1 MLNPRKGLLLKSRE
15 GLGCPEG
22 RSRLICTDQSQ
33 VEFKDSCLIPKHCTV
48 FATIKFWKSRTEKS
62 GLWEEEILLLLP
74 AATARLWAQ
83 MEGWC
88 GQDCPKRLADVVTWP
103 ANKISQGGFATPLPA
118 PDWFLAQ
125 ITKHGQWQAGHPW
138 DSYLE
143 SRAHP
148 FWEKMFEKKGESSM
162 KTHTGISSALP
173 FQQFPFGSIF
183 FLLLLFFSLRCLPN
197 ARHHL
202 AFMKVKQKVSSY

>member
-1 MLNPRKGLLLKSRE
+1 MR
-15 GLGCPEG
+15 G
-22 RSRLICTDQSQ
+22 RNIAALTGGDSQAVSTDGRIVRTGPSQMARWRCHMACQQDFTGRFYCTTTRLPDGS
-33 VEFKDSCLIPKHCTV
+33 L
-48 FATIKFWKSRTEKS
+48 
-62 GLWEEEILLLLP
+62 
-74 AATARLWAQ
+74 AR
-83 MEGWC
+83 
-88 GQDCPKRLADVVTWP
+88 
-103 ANKISQGGFATPLPA
+103 
-118 PDWFLAQ
+118 

-148 FWEKMFEKKGESSM
+148 FWKKTFEKKGESSM

-183 FLLLLFFSLRCLPN
+183 FLLLLFFSLWCLPN

-202 AFMKVKQKVSSY
+202 AFMKVKQKVSCY